1 MTREAS
7 NYLIRET
14 VVSILIGIVMSDLI
28 TWLIFH
34 KMAVVPTWGPHGL
47 VLDTVP
53 QTFVMTAM
61 CVLAPSLLTH
71 KRHGQ
76 GLCTDLV
83 VLHGHAVARAPTR
96 IGILFRALVFAVGAV
111 VIGVAA
117 TAAMLVIAFPSGIPF
132 AILMLYR
139 AIYGAVVG
147 LCVTPI
153 AITFV
158 LHEGHVLAYAK
169 AQLMQRGT
177 APGPAGL

>member
-14 VVSILIGIVMSDLI
+14 VVSILIGIVP
-28 TWLIFH
+28 
-34 KMAVVPTWGPHGL
+34 AWGPHGL
-47 VLDTVP
+47 VMDTLP

-76 GLCTDLV
+76 GLCKDLV
-83 VLHGHAVARAPTR
+83 VLPGHMVAGSPTR
-96 IGILFRALVFAVGAV
+96 IGILFRALVFAIGAV

-117 TAAMLVIAFPSGIPF
+117 TATMLVLAFPGGIPF
-132 AILMLYR
+132 AILMFYR
-139 AIYGAVVG
+139 AVYGAVVG

-169 AQLMQRGT
+169 AQLTQRGT